1 MHGGGNY
8 GSWGANYAPPAAVHH
23 QQTSPD
29 YSNLYTPGAP
39 PYAPPPPLPPPIV
52 PMTHTPP
59 PVIPPSSPYDFPH
72 SSITPAQEPI
82 IADLNSEFLF
92 NPNSYYAPMVPSY
105 NFDNGLLLQ
114 GSPGSGGGGTAYDAQ
129 AFGVGSQ
136 GIGEVYVYDGGQG
149 QQPQA
154 QVFDAYGS
162 HMSSWNSGGF
172 EAGASLVTYN
182 NKDLGGS
189 KMSRATPKVDTYDL
203 GGGVQKYRV
212 KLLPDSKDVICQ
224 IGLDGVRMLDPS
236 TSVTLR
242 IYPLETIERWEVT
255 EPSVF
260 TFWAKSAVD
269 VEQRTIRLKSSS
281 HTTSAIL
288 DTITAACVQLSEMLA
303 RDGPNKPSSST
314 SLVPSP
320 VVQRKSSIV
329 DWVSIRPRALT
340 QEEKQHWVPD
350 EAATKC
356 SNCSVEFSA
365 FNRRHHCRNCGDL
378 FCDRCTQGRTAL
390 TAEPDAEVVR
400 VCDHCLAE
408 VTQRL
413 TNTKDTS
420 NRVPVLRTHEDLA
433 KTLQDPPQPWPNS
446 SAPQGSSTQMR
457 DVACPT
463 CTVHLQVQVPSFGT
477 ATMECGVCQ
486 HPFLVSAN

>member
-1 MHGGGNY
+1 LNRVKGEKSMHGGGNY
-8 GSWGANYAPPAAVHH
+8 GSWGANYSPPAAVHH

-114 GSPGSGGGGTAYDAQ
+114 GSPGYGGVPAAASLGFEQAGYLGGDMQGGGTPASAPGRSGSSSGGGTAYDAQ
-129 AFGVGSQ
+129 AFGAGSQ

-154 QVFDAYGS
+154 LQGFDAYGS
-162 HMSSWNSGGF
+162 HVSPWNSGGF

-224 IGLDGVRMLDPS
+224 VFCMTLLLSYILLLKFLSCFSISIIYVSGL
-236 TSVTLR
+236 
-242 IYPLETIERWEVT
+242 
-255 EPSVF
+255 
-260 TFWAKSAVD
+260 VD
-269 VEQRTIRLKSSS
+269 
-281 HTTSAIL
+281 
-288 DTITAACVQLSEMLA
+288 
-303 RDGPNKPSSST
+303 
-314 SLVPSP
+314 
-320 VVQRKSSIV
+320 
-329 DWVSIRPRALT
+329 
-340 QEEKQHWVPD
+340 
-350 EAATKC
+350 
-356 SNCSVEFSA
+356 F
-365 FNRRHHCRNCGDL
+365 
-378 FCDRCTQGRTAL
+378 
-390 TAEPDAEVVR
+390 R
-400 VCDHCLAE
+400 VL
-408 VTQRL
+408 
-413 TNTKDTS
+413 
-420 NRVPVLRTHEDLA
+420 
-433 KTLQDPPQPWPNS
+433 
-446 SAPQGSSTQMR
+446 
-457 DVACPT
+457 
-463 CTVHLQVQVPSFGT
+463 
-477 ATMECGVCQ
+477 
-486 HPFLVSAN
+486 

>member
-8 GSWGANYAPPAAVHH
+8 GSWGANYSPPAAVHH

-114 GSPGSGGGGTAYDAQ
+114 GSPGYGGVPAAASLGFEQAGYLGGDMQGGGTPASAPGRSGSSSGGGTAYDAQ
-129 AFGVGSQ
+129 AFGAGSQ

-154 QVFDAYGS
+154 LQGFDAYGS
-162 HMSSWNSGGF
+162 HVSPWNSGGF

-224 IGLDGVRMLDPS
+224 IGLDGVRMLDLS
-236 TSVTLR
+236 MSLTLR

-303 RDGPNKPSSST
+303 RDGPNKASSST

-329 DWVSIRPRALT
+329 DWVSIRPQALT

-356 SNCSVEFSA
+356 SNCSVEFSV
-365 FNRRHHCRNCGDL
+365 FNRRHHCRNCGNL

-390 TAEPDAEVVR
+390 TAETDAEVVR

-433 KTLQDPPQPWPNS
+433 KTLQ
-446 SAPQGSSTQMR
+446 G
-457 DVACPT
+457 
-463 CTVHLQVQVPSFGT
+463 
-477 ATMECGVCQ
+477 
-486 HPFLVSAN
+486 